1 MVMMRSHTGLLIK
14 TEFCTASGGLEAD
27 ESVSVEQRNLN
38 DKFSCGR
45 NWRVSLKWEFLHVM
59 PQHVMKPDK
68 RNTPYFKS
76 MSACHECNRLKHL
89 RLLQRT

>member
-38 DKFSCGR
+38 RSFAVDGIGGSPENGRFS
-45 NWRVSLKWEFLHVM
+45 M
-59 PQHVMKPDK
+59 
-68 RNTPYFKS
+68 
-76 MSACHECNRLKHL
+76 
-89 RLLQRT
+89 